1 MKKIKPLLNI
11 LKNTVTVTVPFYILK
26 INAHAGSYDFL
37 GNTGIKD
44 ENIDRLGDALKKEGA
59 GLYSVW
65 QVLGIAG
72 IMCALA
78 LAGTA
83 VAVSH
88 NAKDRQENKSWLL
101 HACAGG
107 IGVFGVVAVLGGLAT
122 LGKGIGSGLGI

>member
-1 MKKIKPLLNI
+1 MKMIRQLLNI
-11 LKNTVTVTVPFYILK
+11 LKNTVTVTVPFYVLK

-37 GNTGIKD
+37 GNAGIKD
-44 ENIDRLGDALKKEGA
+44 ENIDKLGNALKKEGA

-83 VAVSH
+83 VAMSH

-107 IGVFGVVAVLGGLAT
+107 IGVFGVAAILGGLAA
-122 LGKGIGSGLGI
+122 LGKGIGSGLSV

>member
-1 MKKIKPLLNI
+1 MKKIKHIINI
-11 LKNTVTVTVPFYILK
+11 LKNTVTVTIPFCILK
-26 INAHAGSYDFL
+26 IKAHAGSYDFL
-37 GNTGIKD
+37 GNTDIKD
-44 ENIDRLGDALKKEGA
+44 QNIENLGNALKKEGA

-65 QVLGIAG
+65 QILGIVG
-72 IMCALA
+72 VMCALA

-107 IGVFGVVAVLGGLAT
+107 IGIFGVVAVLGGLAA
-122 LGKGIGSGLGI
+122 LGKGIGNGLAV

>member
-1 MKKIKPLLNI
+1 MKKTKQLLSI
-11 LKNTVTVTVPFYILK
+11 LKNTAVVTIPFYVLK
-26 INAHAGSYDFL
+26 IKAHAGSYDFL

-44 ENIDRLGDALKKEGA
+44 ENIEKLGDALKKEGA

-65 QVLGIAG
+65 QMLGIAG

-83 VAVSH
+83 VAMSR
-88 NAKDRQENKSWLL
+88 NAKERQENKSWLL

-107 IGVFGVVAVLGGLAT
+107 IGIFSVIAVLGGLAA
-122 LGKGIGSGLGI
+122 LGKGIGSGLAA